1 MQFDVSREDFSA
13 RWEAFHWP
21 LRLKLKEEEAAKLLE
36 EDRSLLQKEMG
47 AQQQQF
53 ERNLEELAYRVA
65 NFHQY
70 DDISRVAKVR
80 RATPQPPRRLPAP
93 TPLTPP
99 HPPHPLPSFLS
110 PLQVTAMVADI
121 QQALKDYEA
130 KAQIFNTREALFGEP
145 ATEYEQLAKLV
156 KDFEPYASLWTTA
169 ADWQKW
175 QREWL
180 DARCSTCSP
189 TTSRSRSWARSA
201 AWRS

>member
-1 MQFDVSREDFSA
+1 MTPHLPTQFDVSREDFSA

-80 RATPQPPRRLPAP
+80 TRHATTPRPTAP
-93 TPLTPP
+93 TDPSPA
-99 HPPHPLPSFLS
+99 LP
-110 PLQVTAMVADI
+110 
-121 QQALKDYEA
+121 
-130 KAQIFNTREALFGEP
+130 
-145 ATEYEQLAKLV
+145 
-156 KDFEPYASLWTTA
+156 
-169 ADWQKW
+169 
-175 QREWL
+175 
-180 DARCSTCSP
+180 
-189 TTSRSRSWARSA
+189 
-201 AWRS
+201 